1 MSASGIQRTIPPRP
15 RLSAILVTADIAK
28 FIQIRGRE
36 RPVGKN
42 YVTFL
47 RSRHSGVVHLFDLSQ
62 RQSRRSQ
69 LERGMATVQELWQM
83 AHDLY
88 ARARTSIDPST
99 KQMLMRRA
107 DDLLKEAE
115 ELRTSSVVQAVF
127 PKPERKF
134 G

>member
-1 MSASGIQRTIPPRP
+1 MSVIGTLADIW
-15 RLSAILVTADIAK
+15 SAIGVTADIAK
-28 FIQIRGRE
+28 FIQIRSTGHGPSAKLRNFPEVATLRGR
-36 RPVGKN
+36 P
-42 YVTFL
+42 T
-47 RSRHSGVVHLFDLSQ
+47 FDLSQ
-62 RQSRRSQ
+62 GRRQRSH

-99 KQMLMRRA
+99 KRMLMRRA

-115 ELRTSSVVQAVF
+115 ELRAGSIIQAVF

>member
-1 MSASGIQRTIPPRP
+1 
-15 RLSAILVTADIAK
+15 
-28 FIQIRGRE
+28 
-36 RPVGKN
+36 
-42 YVTFL
+42 
-47 RSRHSGVVHLFDLSQ
+47 
-62 RQSRRSQ
+62 
-69 LERGMATVQELWQM
+69 MATVQELWQM

-99 KQMLMRRA
+99 KRMLMRRA

-115 ELRTSSVVQAVF
+115 ELRAGSVVQAVF